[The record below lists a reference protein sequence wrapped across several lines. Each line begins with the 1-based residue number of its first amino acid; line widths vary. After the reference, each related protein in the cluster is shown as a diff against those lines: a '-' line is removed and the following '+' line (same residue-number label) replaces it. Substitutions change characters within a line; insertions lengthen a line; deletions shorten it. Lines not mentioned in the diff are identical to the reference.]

1 MRCAEPVF
9 GVVEGV
15 CGQNYEGDS
24 CMRINLPVTQQ
35 NYDFPGDELL
45 VSSTN
50 TKGEITHCNAAF
62 VRVSGYSYEELIGQ
76 PHNII
81 RHPDMPAPAYKDM
94 WRTIGRGEPWTGL
107 VKNRRKNG
115 DHYWVRANVTP
126 IMEAGHPRGYMSV
139 RTKPSAQEAAAAEAL
154 YAQMRAEAASGRAR
168 IRLEAGALRS
178 VGWRGVVQRL
188 GQLPLTQRMAWMLL
202 WLVLL
207 AMVPDLLGMQG
218 TAATVA
224 RVGLLLLAAGAVLW
238 RFQVAVVQGI
248 GEASRF
254 AADLS
259 GCNLTS
265 TMRADCPE
273 PLRSLVHRLQQ
284 TQVNLRA
291 VVGDVRTEVRNFTEA
306 AAEIAQG
313 SHDLS
318 ARTESQASSLQETAA
333 SMEELA
339 STVRQTADTAA
350 KVSHESEQS
359 SQIATSGGQA
369 VHELGASMRQ
379 MQQSSAKI
387 NEIVGLIEGIAF
399 QTNLLALNAAVE
411 AARAG
416 EQGRGFAV
424 VAGEVRALAQRSA
437 GAAKEISGL
446 INVTVSQIA
455 SGAQQ
460 MDHAG
465 TTIGGVVDAVQRVSA
480 LVQQIT
486 AATKEQAIG
495 IAQVNE
501 AVTQLDT
508 VTQQNAA
515 LVEESTASAQ
525 NLKSSAQALGLS
537 VDVFKMN

>member
-1 MRCAEPVF
+1 
-9 GVVEGV
+9 
-15 CGQNYEGDS
+15 
-24 CMRINLPVTQQ
+24 MRINLPVTQQ
-35 NYDFPGDELL
+35 NYDFPSDELL
-45 VSSTN
+45 VSTTN

-62 VRVSGYSYEELIGQ
+62 VRVSGYEYEELIGQ

-81 RHPDMPAPAYKDM
+81 RHPDMPPEAYKDM

-126 IMEAGHPRGYMSV
+126 IMEAGRPRGYMSV
-139 RTKPSAQEAAAAEAL
+139 RTKPSPQEAAAAEAL
-154 YAQMRAEAASGRAR
+154 YAQMRTEAATGR
-168 IRLEAGALRS
+168 ISFGLDAGRVRS
-178 VGWRGVVQRL
+178 AGWRGWAQRMA
-188 GQLPLTQRMAWMLL
+188 QLPLAPRMGLMLL
-202 WLVLL
+202 WMALL
-207 AMVPDLLGMQG
+207 ALVPDVLGLQG
-218 TAATVA
+218 AAAVVTRA
-224 RVGLLLLAAGAVLW
+224 LLLLLGAGLVLW
-238 RFQVAVVQGI
+238 RFQVAVVQGVD
-248 GEASRF
+248 EASRF

-265 TMRADCPE
+265 TVQVDYPE
-273 PLRSLVHRLQQ
+273 PLAGLMHRLQQ

-291 VVGDVRTEVRNFTEA
+291 VVGDVRTEVRHFTEA

-318 ARTESQASSLQETAA
+318 ARTEAQASSLQQTAA

-339 STVRQTADTAA
+339 STVRQTADTAG

-359 SQIATSGGQA
+359 SQVASAGGRA
-369 VHELGASMRQ
+369 VQELGTAMRQ

-446 INVTVSQIA
+446 INVTVTQIA

-465 TTIGGVVDAVQRVSA
+465 ATIGSVVDAVQRVSA
-480 LVQQIT
+480 LVQQISS
-486 AATKEQAIG
+486 ATKEQSIG

-525 NLKSSAQALGLS
+525 NLKSSAQSLGLS
-537 VDVFKMN
+537 VDVFKMPGR

>member
-1 MRCAEPVF
+1 
-9 GVVEGV
+9 
-15 CGQNYEGDS
+15 
-24 CMRINLPVTQQ
+24 MRINLPVTQQ
-35 NYDFPGDELL
+35 PYDFSGDELL
-45 VSSTN
+45 VSCTN
-50 TKGEITHCNAAF
+50 TKGEITHCNSAF
-62 VRVSGYSYEELIGQ
+62 VRVSGYRYEELMGQ

-81 RHPDMPAPAYKDM
+81 RHPDMPAAAYKDL
-94 WRTIGRGEPWTGL
+94 WRTVGRGEPWTGL

-126 IMEAGHPRGYMSV
+126 IMDAGRPRGYMSV
-139 RTKPSAQEAAAAEAL
+139 RTKPTAQEAAAAEAL
-154 YAQMRAEAASGRAR
+154 YAQMRADSASGQEHF
-168 IRLEAGALRS
+168 RLEAGELHG
-178 VGWRGVVQRL
+178 VGVRGVAQRL
-188 GQLPLTQRMAWMLL
+188 GRLSLTQRMALMLL
-202 WLVLL
+202 WMALLVL
-207 AMVPDLLGMQG
+207 VPDALGWQG
-218 TAATVA
+218 VEAVAARGVI
-224 RVGLLLLAAGAVLW
+224 LLLAAGAVLRW
-238 RFQVAVVQGI
+238 FQVAVVQGLE
-248 GEASRF
+248 EASRF
-254 AADLS
+254 AADIS

-265 TMRADCPE
+265 TVRADYPQ
-273 PLRSLVHRLQQ
+273 PLQGLVHRLQQ

-291 VVGDVRTEVRNFTEA
+291 VVGDVRTEVRHFTEA

-350 KVSHESEQS
+350 KVSQESAQS
-359 SQIATSGGQA
+359 SQIAADGGHA
-369 VHELGASMRQ
+369 VHELGEAMRQ

-446 INVTVSQIA
+446 IHVTVNQIA

-465 TTIGGVVDAVQRVSA
+465 ATIGGVVDAVQRVST

-525 NLKSSAQALGLS
+525 NLKSSAHALGLS

>member
-1 MRCAEPVF
+1 
-9 GVVEGV
+9 
-15 CGQNYEGDS
+15 
-24 CMRINLPVTQQ
+24 MRINMPVTQR

-50 TKGEITHCNAAF
+50 TKGEITHCNQAF

-81 RHPDMPAPAYKDM
+81 RHPDMPPEAYKDM

-126 IMEAGHPRGYMSV
+126 IMENGRPRGYMSV
-139 RTKPSAQEAAAAEAL
+139 RTKPAPQEAAAAEAL
-154 YAQMRAEAASGRAR
+154 YAQMRAEAASGRATVV
-168 IRLEAGALRS
+168 LHAGAVLRT
-178 VGWRGVVQRL
+178 GWRGWGQRL
-188 GQLPLTQRMAWMLL
+188 AGLTLTQRMALMLL
-202 WLVLL
+202 WMVLL
-207 AMVPDLLGMQG
+207 ALAPDMLGMQG
-218 TAATVA
+218 AGGVGVRVA
-224 RVGLLLLAAGAVLW
+224 LLLMAAGAVLW

-248 GEASRF
+248 NKASHF

-265 TMRADCPE
+265 TVQDDYPQ
-273 PLRSLVHRLQQ
+273 PLQGLIHRLQQ

-291 VVGDVRTEVRNFTEA
+291 VVGDVRTEVRHFTEA

-318 ARTESQASSLQETAA
+318 GRTESQASSLEQTAS

-339 STVRQTADTAA
+339 STVRQTADTALR
-350 KVSHESEQS
+350 VSHESEQS
-359 SQIATSGGQA
+359 SRIASEGGQA
-369 VHELGASMRQ
+369 VQELAVAMRQ
-379 MQQSSAKI
+379 MEQSSAKI
-387 NEIVGLIEGIAF
+387 NEIVGMIEGIAF

-437 GAAKEISGL
+437 GAAKEISSL
-446 INVTVSQIA
+446 IQVTVQQIA
-455 SGAQQ
+455 SGAHR

-465 TTIGGVVDAVQRVSA
+465 QTIGGVVDAVQRVSA
-480 LVQQIT
+480 LVQQIS
-486 AATKEQAIG
+486 AATKEQSIG

-525 NLKSSAQALGLS
+525 NLKSSAQSLGLS
-537 VDVFKMN
+537 VDVFKMP

>member
-1 MRCAEPVF
+1 
-9 GVVEGV
+9 
-15 CGQNYEGDS
+15 
-24 CMRINLPVTQQ
+24 MRINLPVTQQ
-35 NYDFPGDELL
+35 PYDFSGDELL
-45 VSSTN
+45 VSCTN
-50 TKGEITHCNAAF
+50 TKGEITHCNPAF
-62 VRVSGYSYEELIGQ
+62 VRVSGYRYEELMGQ

-81 RHPDMPAPAYKDM
+81 RHPDMPAAAYKDL
-94 WRTIGRGEPWTGL
+94 WRTVGRGEPWTGL
-107 VKNRRKNG
+107 VKNRCKNG

-126 IMEAGHPRGYMSV
+126 IMDAGRPRGYMSV
-139 RTKPSAQEAAAAEAL
+139 RTKPTAQEAAAADAL
-154 YAQMRAEAASGRAR
+154 YAQMRADSASGQERF
-168 IRLEAGALRS
+168 RLEAGELHG
-178 VGWRGVVQRL
+178 VGVRGVAQRL
-188 GQLPLTQRMAWMLL
+188 GRLSLTQRMALMLL
-202 WLVLL
+202 WMALLVL
-207 AMVPDLLGMQG
+207 VPDALGWQG
-218 TAATVA
+218 VEAVAARGA
-224 RVGLLLLAAGAVLW
+224 ILLLAAGAVLW
-238 RFQVAVVQGI
+238 RFQVAVVQGLE
-248 GEASRF
+248 EASRF
-254 AADLS
+254 AADIS

-265 TMRADCPE
+265 TVRADYPQ
-273 PLRSLVHRLQQ
+273 PLQGLVHRLQQ

-291 VVGDVRTEVRNFTEA
+291 VVGDVRTEVRHFTEA

-350 KVSHESEQS
+350 KVSQESAQS
-359 SQIATSGGQA
+359 SQIAADGGHA
-369 VHELGASMRQ
+369 VHELGEAMRQ

-437 GAAKEISGL
+437 GAAKEITGL
-446 INVTVSQIA
+446 IHVTVNQIA

-465 TTIGGVVDAVQRVSA
+465 ATIGGVVDAVQRVST

-525 NLKSSAQALGLS
+525 NLKSSAHALGLS